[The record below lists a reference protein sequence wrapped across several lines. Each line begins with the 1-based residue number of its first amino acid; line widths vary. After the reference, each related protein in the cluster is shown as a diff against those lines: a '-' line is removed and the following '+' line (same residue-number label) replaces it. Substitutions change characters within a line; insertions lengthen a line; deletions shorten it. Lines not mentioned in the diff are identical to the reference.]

1 MHPKNTD
8 MYKPISTVLA
18 DIRVSTN
25 TIKKIIKKHVILVN
39 ILVNVLK
46 LICIFIK
53 YVNLKF
59 YVDR

>member
-8 MYKPISTVLA
+8 MYRPILAVLL
-18 DIRVSTN
+18 DISVST
-25 TIKKIIKKHVILVN
+25 TFLIKINLVHVILVN

-59 YVDR
+59 YLDR

>member
-1 MHPKNTD
+1 
-8 MYKPISTVLA
+8 MYKPISTVLV